1 MPTGRVKMF
10 NTERNFGFAQP
21 TEGGRD
27 VFVHASAVDGTE
39 PLRPGDIIE
48 YELAES
54 DSGLQATNVR
64 VTERAP
70 EDNPAGRVVTGGA
83 PPTWDKLEEISREL
97 RQDRRQR
104 RRRR

>member
-10 NTERNFGFAQP
+10 NTERKFGFAQP
-21 TEGGRD
+21 SDGGRD
-27 VFVHASAVDGTE
+27 VFVRASDVEDAE
-39 PLRPGDIIE
+39 SLRPGDIIE
-48 YELAES
+48 YELGEN
-54 DSGLQATNVR
+54 DEGIHATNVR

-70 EDNPAGRVVTGGA
+70 EDNPAGRVVSGA
-83 PPTWDKLEEISREL
+83 PPTWDELEAISRDL